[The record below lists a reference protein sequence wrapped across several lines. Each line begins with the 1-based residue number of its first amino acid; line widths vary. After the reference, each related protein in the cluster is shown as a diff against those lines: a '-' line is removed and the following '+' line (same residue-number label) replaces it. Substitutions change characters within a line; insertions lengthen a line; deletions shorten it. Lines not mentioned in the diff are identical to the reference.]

1 MQTEHIEPGQQ
12 VRAQRGA
19 MSMRYSNFPVYN
31 SQDQLDYM
39 AALDMEGPGEWP
51 LEWQVDVRRTL
62 RALLRMPSSMA
73 AW

>member
-1 MQTEHIEPGQQ
+1 
-12 VRAQRGA
+12 
-19 MSMRYSNFPVYN
+19 MRYSNFPVYN